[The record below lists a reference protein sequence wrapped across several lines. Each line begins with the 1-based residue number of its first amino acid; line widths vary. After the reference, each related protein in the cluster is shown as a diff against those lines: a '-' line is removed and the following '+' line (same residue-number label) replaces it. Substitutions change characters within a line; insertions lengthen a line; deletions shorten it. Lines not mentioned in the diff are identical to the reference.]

1 MARLSGVLKA
11 PTGQLMKN
19 AYMVLVSKANTSVML
34 KGLQGEYMTDA
45 SGNYSFE
52 CPIGVYDVYVRSYE
66 SEMVY
71 SGSITISNNDPDG
84 PINNYLSRLDPSDI
98 TPDIVAQVIQ
108 YSNRAA
114 QAATEASQAAEQ
126 VTAVTELANQAA
138 TAANNAAD
146 KADAATAAATLAT
159 QKATAAGNSAAGAGN
174 SATDAA
180 ASAAAASQSAGVAT
194 SQATQAKEAAT
205 NAKQYQVGTIYKKQV
220 IDVTAAQTT
229 VLLDLTV
236 ANYFILNLANVNEL
250 AITITGALTDTDKAI
265 ELTVKLVQSTGANKV
280 KFPASVKW
288 QNNVKP
294 VWSWD
299 VNKKDFVT
307 LFSDDAG
314 ATWSGFF
321 SGQGF
326 N

>member
-1 MARLSGVLKA
+1 MAKLSGILKA
-11 PTGQLMKN
+11 PTGQLLKN
-19 AYMVLVSKANTSVML
+19 AYLVLFSKANTSVML

-45 SGNYSFE
+45 NGNYSFD

-66 SEMVY
+66 SDLVY
-71 SGSITISNNDPDG
+71 TGSITINTGDPDG

-98 TPDIVAQVIQ
+98 TPDIVAQVIAA
-108 YSNRAA
+108 SNRAV
-114 QAATEASQAAEQ
+114 QAAQEASESADKMAG
-126 VTAVTELANQAA
+126 VVELANQAA
-138 TAANNAAD
+138 ASANNAAD
-146 KADAATAAATLAT
+146 KANEATTAATTAT
-159 QKATAAGNSAAGAGN
+159 QKALAAGN
-174 SATDAA
+174 SATDANQAKQDA
-180 ASAAAASQSAGVAT
+180 ATSAANASLSAGTAD
-194 SQATQAKEAAT
+194 SAKNAAQTAAT
-205 NAKQYQVGTIYKKQV
+205 NAQKYQVGTIYKKQV
-220 IDVTAAQTT
+220 IDVIAAQTS
-229 VLLDLTV
+229 VLLDLSV
-236 ANYFILNLANVNEL
+236 ANYFVLNLANVNEC

-265 ELTVKLVQSTGANKV
+265 EMTVKLVQSTGANKV